1 MASVTVE
8 SLEGL
13 QQLVVTPTH
22 RFVADEPPPL
32 GDDKGP
38 CPYELLLS
46 ALAT

>member
-1 MASVTVE
+1 MVSVTVE

-22 RFVADEPPPL
+22 RFVADGPPPL
-32 GDDKGP
+32 GDGNGP
-38 CPYELLLS
+38 SPYELLLS

>member
-13 QQLVVTPTH
+13 KQLVVTPTH
-22 RFVADEPPPL
+22 RFVADGPPPL
-32 GDDKGP
+32 GDGEGP
-38 CPYELLLS
+38 GPYDLLLS